1 VEVTPSTQADEPSA
15 WTDGGGGFPPA
26 EGGNPIATGIIMAV
40 VGITALL
47 LADLLLGRWLDREEE

>member
-1 VEVTPSTQADEPSA
+1 MQADEPSA
-15 WTDGGGGFPPA
+15 WSDGGGGFPPA